1 MTDYRKAKYVSEAE
15 QAYNKLSGIEKML
28 FDNLITQQF
37 ILLTNIAKI
46 QERTD
51 SKRKASRPVKRS
63 CEEFEFPNDI

>member
-15 QAYNKLSGIEKML
+15 QAYNRLSDIEKML

-37 ILLTNIAKI
+37 ILLANIAKI

-51 SKRKASRPVKRS
+51 SKRKAGRPVTRS
-63 CEEFEFPNDI
+63 HEEFEFPNDI